1 MARTEGKREAPRQR
15 AGAKPAPKRPT
26 LASLKPTAETAPP
39 SGLGKKVLIWA
50 VGLVALAGLTIMS
63 LNLANEEDWADTL
76 PVDVAVG
83 VTGDALPPFTTG
95 GDSAIGMV
103 APEVTS
109 VNFEGEPSNI
119 SHDGVPKLVVFLA
132 HWCPHCQAEVPAV
145 QAWIDANGIPEG
157 VEFVSVATSISS
169 ARANYPPNAW
179 LEEESWTQR
188 VVMDD
193 EANTL
198 GAVYGLKAFPY
209 YVMLDGSGTVIQ
221 RMTGEQDPALIGA
234 ILEGL
239 ALNG

>member
-1 MARTEGKREAPRQR
+1 MADEVEITQTCGVCHAELG
-15 AGAKPAPKRPT
+15 
-26 LASLKPTAETAPP
+26 SL
-39 SGLGKKVLIWA
+39 SVKKENMMLTTSDRIWC
-50 VGLVALAGLTIMS
+50 S
-63 LNLANEEDWADTL
+63 
-76 PVDVAVG
+76 
-83 VTGDALPPFTTG
+83 
-95 GDSAIGMV
+95 
-103 APEVTS
+103 
-109 VNFEGEPSNI
+109 
-119 SHDGVPKLVVFLA
+119 
-132 HWCPHCQAEVPAV
+132 HCQAEVPAV

-198 GAVYGLKAFPY
+198 GAVYGLQTFPY